1 MTNQAPEYQFFN
13 PQVLKDI
20 TDNDEEIMLE
30 IINEFIS
37 SSASYISD
45 LENALAAADL
55 KKVNFVAHKLK
66 GALKFLGASQLADTA
81 QEIEYKAT
89 QDASPNNINIFL
101 DDLKKNIVIVSKE
114 VIDYRNNNLSI

>member
-66 GALKFLGASQLADTA
+66 GALKFLGATQQADIA
-81 QEIEYKAT
+81 QEIENVAIHNAE
-89 QDASPNNINIFL
+89 ASAHIRAMLNSLKINL
-101 DDLKKNIVIVSKE
+101 VTE
-114 VIDYRNNNLSI
+114 EAIDYRDHYLNS

>member
-1 MTNQAPEYQFFN
+1 MTNQAQEYQFFN

-20 TDNDEEIMLE
+20 TDNDEEIILE

-89 QDASPNNINIFL
+89 QDASPNNINILL
-101 DDLKKNIVIVSKE
+101 DDLKKNIAIVSKE

>member
-20 TDNDEEIMLE
+20 TDNDDEIMLE

-66 GALKFLGASQLADTA
+66 SALKFMGAAQQADIA
-81 QEIEYKAT
+81 QEIENVAIHNAE
-89 QDASPNNINIFL
+89 ASVHIRTMLNSLKINL
-101 DDLKKNIVIVSKE
+101 VTE
-114 VIDYRNNNLSI
+114 EAIDYRDHHLNG